1 MIKFL
6 KRILKV
12 VWKREC
18 YYINSNNVLPP
29 PLDEEVEKEL
39 VEKSSNGDMEA
50 RNTLI
55 IHNLRLVVFISKKF
69 ENTKINIEDLISIG
83 TLGLIKAIQ
92 TFKLDKN
99 IKLATYASRC
109 ISNEILM
116 FIRKN
121 KKRKPR

>member
-55 IHNLRLVVFISKKF
+55 IHNLRLVVFIAKKF
-69 ENTKINIEDLISIG
+69 ESTKIN
-83 TLGLIKAIQ
+83 
-92 TFKLDKN
+92 
-99 IKLATYASRC
+99 
-109 ISNEILM
+109 
-116 FIRKN
+116 
-121 KKRKPR
+121 